1 MVRIFYTWA
10 MVSKYCLPDWD
21 VLLRRVRDEEKS
33 ITSQTNCLKI
43 YIYVTFHDLVVNPFV
58 EIGTTSLKMDD
69 YFEGL
74 DSYATEYSITIDE
87 TGRVVTCF
95 VCLSVCLSVH
105 LSVRQSAVLF
115 RWVFL
120 HFHFHYV
127 LGYENVLIW
136 NLMRSFLV
144 NR

>member
-87 TGRVVTCF
+87 TGRIVTCF
-95 VCLSVCLSVH
+95 VSVCLSVCPPICPSVSS
-105 LSVRQSAVLF
+105 LISVV
-115 RWVFL
+115 L

>member
-87 TGRVVTCF
+87 TGRIVTCF
-95 VCLSVCLSVH
+95 LSVCLSVCPPICPSVSSLISGFFFA
-105 LSVRQSAVLF
+105 LSFPLCFGIRKCIDMKLDA
-115 RWVFL
+115 
-120 HFHFHYV
+120 
-127 LGYENVLIW
+127 
-136 NLMRSFLV
+136 
-144 NR
+144 